1 MTAPGQLPAARTLSL
16 VGGCRSGAHRRVVTG
31 LGNKTASGLAAVEV
45 RDRVVE
51 TVKTVTVVQHHSI
64 EKPIP
69 YRPTSAA
76 AFVEILDDLTA
87 RLDSGRLY
95 DRDLPNLVTAV
106 RGVIDALNRREQAA
120 ARHLW

>member
-16 VGGCRSGAHRRVVTG
+16 VGGSRSGAHRRVVTG

-51 TVKTVTVVQHHSI
+51 TVKTVTVVQH
-64 EKPIP
+64 
-69 YRPTSAA
+69 A

-95 DRDLPNLVTAV
+95 DRDLPTLVTAV